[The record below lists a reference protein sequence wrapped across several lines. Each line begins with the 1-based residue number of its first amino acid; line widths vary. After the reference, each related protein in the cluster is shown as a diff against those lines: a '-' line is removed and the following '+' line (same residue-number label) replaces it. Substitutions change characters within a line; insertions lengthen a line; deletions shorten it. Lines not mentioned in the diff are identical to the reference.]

1 MRDRQ
6 RDRSKANPSIDQR
19 CRCCVRCERRSD
31 ELGLDLPREVHG
43 RFVAGT
49 LSGRQEFLGCKAEC
63 SAVVG
68 QCSSFIAGNRPVVR
82 VQSSEA
88 TAAPIPGVLGVKD
101 SNFKIGSVVPSAP
114 DTGRRE
120 PGPGH
125 AGVCLVGANYREQH
139 LSRSSN
145 VAGLRIRSPRGCP
158 RFVRLSQSLG
168 ATSPHFSRIEKTMR
182 SMRSWGCRV

>member
-1 MRDRQ
+1 MLCPLRTTIGRV
-6 RDRSKANPSIDQR
+6 RSGST
-19 CRCCVRCERRSD
+19 
-31 ELGLDLPREVHG
+31 PRGPRALRG
-43 RFVAGT
+43 RT
-49 LSGRQEFLGCKAEC
+49 LSGRQEFLACKAEC

-158 RFVRLSQSLG
+158 RFVRLSQPLG